1 MSFFRSLIK
10 DLPAMTTIASDG
22 LSSSEF
28 DGYVNTG
35 SYTLN
40 AALSGS
46 LFGGMPNNKIT
57 VFAGDPATGKTFFVL
72 GVVKQWM
79 EDNPEGGVIYFDT
92 ESAVTNQM
100 LSERGIDLTRL
111 VKSEP
116 ETIEQFRQTALQILD
131 RYEESGQKKG
141 RQPMLMVLDSLGN
154 LSSAKEVEDIRA
166 EKDTRDMTKAGL
178 IRGTFRVLRL
188 RLAKLG
194 VPMIATN
201 HVYAVVGAYVPTKA
215 MSGGSGLIYVSDS
228 IAMLSKSKDRDK
240 EKNVVGSIVTAK
252 MFKSRLSR
260 ENSQVD
266 VRISYS
272 GGLDKYYGLLD
283 MAVDAGMVE
292 HSGGKYTFPN
302 QKPVFASKIQEAPEK
317 FFTEEFLKDLNDKY
331 VRPQF
336 SYGAGIGTT
345 APSAAADESGDE

>member
-1 MSFFRSLIK
+1 MSFFRTLIK
-10 DLPAMTTIASDG
+10 DLPAMTTVAADG

-28 DGYVNTG
+28 DGYINTG
-35 SYTLN
+35 SYALN

-79 EDNPEGGVIYFDT
+79 EDNPDGGVIYFDT

-131 RYEESGQKKG
+131 RYEESGQKKS

-240 EKNVVGSIVTAK
+240 EKNIVGSIVTAK

-260 ENSQVD
+260 ENSEVE
-266 VRISYS
+266 VRISYA
-272 GGLDKYYGLLD
+272 GGLDKYYGVLD
-283 MAVDAGMVE
+283 MAVEAGMVE

-317 FFTEEFLKDLNDKY
+317 FFTEAFLQELDEKF

-336 SYGAGIGTT
+336 SYGRVQALNPQTT
-345 APSAAADESGDE
+345 DASEDE